1 MDEGGATML
10 ISTLVALVLTGA
22 LALPVWAQTAPVPP
36 VSPSAPA
43 AGGSASALSVIA
55 VIAVLLL
62 ALAVTVKLF
71 DLRRKRESEAVQ
83 LQAQVSDALL
93 RDPALFNLPITPTA
107 QVPFWSGSPAT
118 IEIAGQVPDPETR
131 ARVIRMATQEAERI
145 RPDVKIEDRLA
156 VVATMVRAA

>member
-1 MDEGGATML
+1 MML
-10 ISTLVALVLTGA
+10 ITTLVALVLTGA
-22 LALPVWAQTAPVPP
+22 MALPVWAQTAPAPP
-36 VSPSAPA
+36 VGPSAPA

-55 VIAVLLL
+55 VIAILLL

-107 QVPFWSGSPAT
+107 RVPFWSGSPAT

-131 ARVIRMATQEAERI
+131 ARVIRIARQEAERI
-145 RPDVKIEDRLA
+145 RPDITIEDRLA
-156 VVATMVRAA
+156 VVPIAVRAA